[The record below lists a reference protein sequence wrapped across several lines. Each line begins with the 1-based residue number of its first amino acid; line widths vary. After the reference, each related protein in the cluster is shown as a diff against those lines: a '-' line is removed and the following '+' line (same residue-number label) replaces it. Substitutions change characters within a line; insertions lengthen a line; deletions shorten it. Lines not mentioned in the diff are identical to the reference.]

1 MSETTNN
8 QLNVVE
14 ADLKKEVQSPINI
27 SMLISSCVGFGL
39 LIFFTSNSIILA
51 GALGLLIPAVAKYL
65 YDNYFLIKTI
75 KEILNKNQQEIL
87 DVHEAHQK
95 ENIDRVTKSLDRYD
109 SLKYKKYSM
118 DLLCAMCGNKNGV
131 LIDLETQSFIC
142 DHCKN
147 ENAIFIQLATARKTQ
162 LLPDENLLPSE

>member
-1 MSETTNN
+1 MSEDSNN
-8 QLNVVE
+8 QINAVE

-27 SMLISSCVGFGL
+27 SMLISSCIGFGL
-39 LIFFTSNSIILA
+39 LIYFASNSIILA
-51 GALGLLIPAVAKYL
+51 GALGLLLPTVAKYL

-75 KEILNKNQQEIL
+75 KEVWGKKQQEIL

-95 ENIDRVTKSLDRYD
+95 ENVDRVTKSLERYD
-109 SLKYKKYSM
+109 ALKYKKYSM
-118 DLLCAMCGNKNGV
+118 DLLCAMCGNKNAV

-162 LLPDENLLPSE
+162 LLPDESLLPSE